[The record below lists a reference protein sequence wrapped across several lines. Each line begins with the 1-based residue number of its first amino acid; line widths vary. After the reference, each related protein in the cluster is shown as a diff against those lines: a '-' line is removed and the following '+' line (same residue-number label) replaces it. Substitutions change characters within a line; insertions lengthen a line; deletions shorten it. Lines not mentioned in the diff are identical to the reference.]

1 MQHHSGQHVL
11 SQAFVQAAG
20 AETESFHLSD
30 ETSTID
36 LHTTE
41 VSQDQVEQAE
51 LVANQVIWENR
62 PVRSRLVAPG
72 QAAEMPMRKRP
83 PSRNG
88 KLRLIDIEDF
98 DLTACGGTHVSR
110 TGEIR
115 TGEIG
120 IIKITKVER
129 RGEQLRVGFRC
140 GRRALQDFQKKNS
153 IVNQL
158 TANLTTGQA
167 EVVGAVEKLQ
177 EEMKQARRTIKKQ
190 QSQLLHIEA
199 ERLLLG
205 GINIGN
211 ETLVIHVMTH
221 ADPGQLRALSGQ
233 LTSQDHVVALLGM
246 AGPKS
251 QLLFSRSADAPG
263 EMNQILD
270 VALQVLG
277 PTARGGGSAS
287 FAQGGG
293 PAADRER
300 VVTALEQAKRL
311 LLKKI

>member
-1 MQHHSGQHVL
+1 MSERLYYSDSYTTHFSAKVIEQLSLNDIPAIVLDGTYFYPESGGQPSDRGMIGGVPVLAVTIRESDDAILHWLGQAIGEGDVVAAEIDWDRRFDHMQHHSGQHVL

-115 TGEIG
+115 GNRHHQNHQSGKT
-120 IIKITKVER
+120 
-129 RGEQLRVGFRC
+129 
-140 GRRALQDFQKKNS
+140 RRA
-153 IVNQL
+153 V
-158 TANLTTGQA
+158 A
-167 EVVGAVEKLQ
+167 
-177 EEMKQARRTIKKQ
+177 
-190 QSQLLHIEA
+190 
-199 ERLLLG
+199 G
-205 GINIGN
+205 GIS
-211 ETLVIHVMTH
+211 
-221 ADPGQLRALSGQ
+221 LRPASL
-233 LTSQDHVVALLGM
+233 AR
-246 AGPKS
+246 
-251 QLLFSRSADAPG
+251 FS
-263 EMNQILD
+263 E
-270 VALQVLG
+270 
-277 PTARGGGSAS
+277 
-287 FAQGGG
+287 
-293 PAADRER
+293 E
-300 VVTALEQAKRL
+300 E
-311 LLKKI
+311 